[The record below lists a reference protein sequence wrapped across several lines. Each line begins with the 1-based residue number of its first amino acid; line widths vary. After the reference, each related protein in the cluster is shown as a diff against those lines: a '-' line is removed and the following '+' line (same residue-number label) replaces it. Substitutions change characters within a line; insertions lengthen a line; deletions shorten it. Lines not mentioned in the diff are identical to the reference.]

1 MAWVAWAVE
10 GDDGASPEVTSSLWA
25 LGSFMSTTALE
36 MNGAYVF
43 GTNGTAGTRA
53 AESQETQRT
62 EEGEGNQD
70 EDASQSEVEPTS
82 EVVTSYYHDAWY
94 EASKDDG
101 DKATTGDEQG
111 DSQTD
116 DSEDEGEGADAKE
129 SESVELDAELNDLGS
144 GNYVNPQQTSDNSFL
159 YDTNIVELLN
169 GDRTYQ
175 RTTVQVTG
183 EVVGDAIR
191 AEQDEGKYWLTLR
204 DVKDD
209 QEGSISV
216 LVDEATVQAIDTY
229 GSYNKIGTMLRV
241 KGTFFV
247 ACSSHEGIMDI
258 HADSVTVVT
267 SGHTLKDEFKLPKLI
282 PGVVLCVIGALLTA
296 LYYYLAERER

>member
-1 MAWVAWAVE
+1 
-10 GDDGASPEVTSSLWA
+10 
-25 LGSFMSTTALE
+25 MSATALE
-36 MNGAYVF
+36 MNDRYVTGA
-43 GTNGTAGTRA
+43 NGDANANDGVDVRA
-53 AESQETQRT
+53 DENQETQQP
-62 EEGEGNQD
+62 EEGGEGED
-70 EDASQSEVEPTS
+70 EGASQNRVEPTS

-101 DKATTGDEQG
+101 DKTATEAEQG
-111 DSQTD
+111 DSATD
-116 DSEDEGEGADAKE
+116 DSEDEEGEADVEKG
-129 SESVELDAELNDLGS
+129 ESVELDAELNDLGS

-159 YDTNIVELLN
+159 YDTNIVELLG

-191 AEQDEGKYWLTLR
+191 AEQNEGEYWITLR
-204 DVKDD
+204 DVKDGR
-209 QEGSISV
+209 EGSISV
-216 LVDEATVQAIDTY
+216 LVDEATVRAIDTY
-229 GSYNKIGTMLRV
+229 GSYNKVGTMLRV

-258 HADSVTVVT
+258 HADSVTVIT
-267 SGHTLKDEFKLPKLI
+267 PGYTLKDEFKLPKLI